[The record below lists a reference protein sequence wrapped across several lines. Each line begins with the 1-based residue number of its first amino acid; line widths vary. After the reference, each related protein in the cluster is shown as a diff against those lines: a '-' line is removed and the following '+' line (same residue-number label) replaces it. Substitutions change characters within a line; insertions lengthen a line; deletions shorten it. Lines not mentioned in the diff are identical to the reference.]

1 MMTGCPHPTTAQA
14 CSCPARRCLLFRNGP
29 PRRLITV
36 GLAVL
41 LLSLIAPSDR
51 RPAGAD
57 ELPRPSAED
66 ETFFE
71 TKVRP
76 ILVQHCQECHGPKKQ
91 ESGLRLDFRQAAL
104 DGGDSGQPAVVP
116 GDPQRSLLVKAI
128 RYEGDYHMPPRG
140 KLPDE
145 AVAALTEWIQRGAP
159 WPASSQAVI
168 TAPLSAA
175 ALAEEQRRQHWAY
188 QPIQRPD
195 LPAVRHAT
203 WPRGRLDALVLA
215 GLESAGLTP
224 SPEADRRTL
233 IRRLSFDLLGLPPT
247 PQEVEAFV
255 ADPAP
260 DALERLVDRLL
271 ASPRYGERWGRHWL
285 DVARYADTK
294 GYAFAQER
302 RYPYAYT
309 YRDWVI
315 RALNRDLPYDEFIR
329 QQLAADLLPP
339 ASDADE
345 QRSRLAAL
353 GFLTTGRRFNN
364 RNDDLDDQID
374 AVSRG
379 LLGLTV
385 ACARCHD
392 HKYDAIPT
400 EDYYSLQGV
409 FASCREPAELP
420 LLVDAS
426 SSPDYRQYAE
436 GLAPLQKALDDFAA
450 QKHRELLDQS
460 RRQAADYLARIAA
473 GEANSLLSRLPFMS
487 LDPKDLRPRL
497 VERWRRYLETH
508 ARADDPVWGPW
519 HDLLL
524 VPAERFAE
532 EAHAVLARWQQV
544 PAGTERG
551 QCNPLVQAALAADPP
566 RQRMDLPRVYGKLL
580 IEAYEAWLAAGGD
593 GQPPTMGAAAT
604 AERSASNPAAG
615 TVAPGQ
621 TASAGPSDSDNSALA
636 ALPAAQRQLAEV
648 LVGPQSP
655 TDIPRDDLRQYLSR
669 ADRNKYTELQKKIE
683 TYQVTSPLAPP
694 RAMVVVDEPRPVE
707 PRVLIRGNPS
717 RPGPTVP
724 RQFLLVLAGPSR
736 QPFQRGS
743 GRLELAEAIVA
754 PDNPL
759 TRRVIVNRLWMH
771 HFGEPLVLSPSDFGV
786 RTDPPANPALL
797 DELAS
802 ELLSAGWSLKALHR
816 AMVTSA
822 TYRQT
827 SLDRPEC
834 RQVDPENR
842 LWWRM
847 HRRRLELEPMRDTL
861 LAVAGQLDLTMYG
874 RPVELTKPPF
884 SKRRAVYGFIDRQ
897 DLPGMFRVFDIAS
910 PDQSSPRRP
919 RTTVPQQALFFMNS
933 PFVVEQAQ
941 ALAARPEVTAAPN
954 DEARLTALYRLV
966 LARAP
971 DSEEQAI
978 VQELLTAARQMPG
991 DVRLTPWELLAQT
1004 LLLTNELLYID

>member
-1 MMTGCPHPTTAQA
+1 MHGCRSGLSHDRAMR
-14 CSCPARRCLLFRNGP
+14 SRLRRLFALCGLCLL
-29 PRRLITV
+29 
-36 GLAVL
+36 L
-41 LLSLIAPSDR
+41 LGRWMPVVAEEPVR
-51 RPAGAD
+51 V
-57 ELPRPSAED
+57 SAED
-66 ETFFE
+66 EAFFE
-71 TKVRP
+71 AKVRP
-76 ILVQHCQECHGPKKQ
+76 ILAGHCLTCHGPKKQ
-91 ESGLRLDFRQAAL
+91 ESGLRVDSRQAL
-104 DGGDSGQPAVVP
+104 LEGGDSGERAVVP
-116 GDPQRSLLVKAI
+116 GDPERSLLVKAV
-128 RYEGDYHMPPRG
+128 RHEGDYHMPPRG
-140 KLPDE
+140 KLPDD
-145 AVAALTEWIQRGAP
+145 AIAALTQWVQRGAP
-159 WPASSQAVI
+159 WPASSQPA
-168 TAPLSAA
+168 APPPSAA
-175 ALAEEQRRQHWAY
+175 ALAEEHRRTHWAY
-188 QPIQRPD
+188 QPVQRPE
-195 LPAVRHAT
+195 LPPVRQVD
-203 WPRGRLDALVLA
+203 WPRQRLDTLVLA
-215 GLESAGLTP
+215 GLEAAGLTP
-224 SPEADRRTL
+224 SPQADRRTL

-247 PQEVEAFV
+247 PQEVEAFL

-260 DALERLVDRLL
+260 DALERLVDRML

-315 RALNRDLPYDEFIR
+315 RALNRDLPYDEFVR

-339 ASDADE
+339 ASDPDE
-345 QRSRLAAL
+345 QRGRLAAL

-409 FASCREPAELP
+409 FASCREPQELP
-420 LLVDAS
+420 LLVDAQA
-426 SSPDYRQYAE
+426 SPEYQKYTE
-436 GLAPLQKALDDFAA
+436 GLAPLQQALDDFTH

-473 GEANSLLSRLPFMS
+473 AQADSLLARLPFMS

-497 VERWRRYLETH
+497 VERWRRYLE
-508 ARADDPVWGPW
+508 ARSRPDDPVWGLW
-519 HDLLL
+519 HDLLQ

-532 EAHAVLARWQQV
+532 QAAAVVARWQTH
-544 PAGTERG
+544 PPGTAPG
-551 QCNPLVQAALAADPP
+551 QCNPVLLATLLADPP
-566 RQRMDLPRVYGKLL
+566 RERMDVPRLWGRLL
-580 IEAYEAWLAAGGD
+580 VEAYEQWLAAGGD
-593 GQPPTMGAAAT
+593 AA
-604 AERSASNPAAG
+604 
-615 TVAPGQ
+615 
-621 TASAGPSDSDNSALA
+621 ALA
-636 ALPAAQRQLAEV
+636 ALPDAQRQLAEV

-655 TDIPRDDLRQYLSR
+655 TDIPLDDLQQYLSR

-683 TYQVTSPLAPP
+683 TYEVTSPLAPP

-707 PRVLIRGNPS
+707 PRVLVRGNPS
-717 RPGPTVP
+717 RPGAVVP
-724 RQFLLVLAGPSR
+724 RQFLLVLAGPFR
-736 QPFQRGS
+736 QPFQQGS
-743 GRLELAEAIVA
+743 GRRELAEAIVDPA
-754 PDNPL
+754 NPL

-771 HFGEPLVLSPSDFGV
+771 HFGEPLVFSPSDFGV

-797 DELAS
+797 DELAA
-802 ELLSAGWSLKALHR
+802 ELLHAGWSLKALHR
-816 AMVTSA
+816 ALVTSA
-822 TYRQT
+822 TYRQS
-827 SLDRPEC
+827 SLDRPEA
-834 RQVDPENR
+834 RQIDPENR

-861 LAVAGQLDLTMYG
+861 LAAADQLDLMMYG

-884 SKRRAVYGFIDRQ
+884 SRRRAVYGFIDRQ

-933 PFVVEQAQ
+933 PLVVEQAR
-941 ALAARPEVTAAPN
+941 ALASRREVASAGSDDERIAALYHLVLLRQPAPEEVTVAQDLLAV
-954 DEARLTALYRLV
+954 ARTTP
-966 LARAP
+966 P
-971 DSEEQAI
+971 DQ
-978 VQELLTAARQMPG
+978 VQLS
-991 DVRLTPWELLAQT
+991 PWELLAQT

>member
-1 MMTGCPHPTTAQA
+1 MPVVAQE
-14 CSCPARRCLLFRNGP
+14 PARISP
-29 PRRLITV
+29 
-36 GLAVL
+36 
-41 LLSLIAPSDR
+41 
-51 RPAGAD
+51 
-57 ELPRPSAED
+57 ED
-66 ETFFE
+66 ETLFE
-71 TKVRP
+71 SKVRP
-76 ILVQHCQECHGPKKQ
+76 ILANHCLTCHGPKKQ
-91 ESGLRLDFRQAAL
+91 ESGLRLDSRQAL
-104 DGGDSGQPAVVP
+104 LEGGDSGQRAVVP
-116 GDPQRSLLVKAI
+116 GDPQRSLLIQAV
-128 RYEGDYHMPPRG
+128 RHEGDYHMPPRG

-145 AVAALTEWIQRGAP
+145 AIAALTEWVQRGAP
-159 WPASSQAVI
+159 WPASSQAA

-175 ALAEEQRRQHWAY
+175 ALVEEQRRSHWAY
-188 QPIQRPD
+188 QPVRRPD
-195 LPAVRHAT
+195 LPPVRQAD
-203 WPRGRLDALVLA
+203 WPRHRLDVLVLQ
-215 GLESAGLTP
+215 GLEGAGLTP

-233 IRRLSFDLLGLPPT
+233 IRRLTFDLLGLPPT

-315 RALNRDLPYDEFIR
+315 RALNRDLPYDEFVR

-339 ASDADE
+339 ASTAED

-409 FASCREPAELP
+409 FASCREPEELP
-420 LLVDAS
+420 LLVDVQ
-426 SSPDYRQYAE
+426 SSPDYQKYAE
-436 GLAPLQKALDDFAA
+436 GLAPLQKALDDFAE

-473 GEANSLLSRLPFMS
+473 GQTDSLLSRLPFMS

-497 VERWRRYLETH
+497 VERWRRYLE
-508 ARADDPVWGPW
+508 ARSRPDDPVWGLW
-519 HDLLL
+519 NDLLQ
-524 VPAERFAE
+524 VPADHFAE
-532 EAHAVLARWQQV
+532 QAAEVVARWQMR
-544 PAGTERG
+544 PAGTAPG
-551 QCNPLVQAALAADPP
+551 QCNPLVLAAVLADPP
-566 RQRMDLPRVYGKLL
+566 RARMDLPRLWGQRLV
-580 IEAYEAWLAAGGD
+580 EAYEQWLAAGGD
-593 GQPPTMGAAAT
+593 
-604 AERSASNPAAG
+604 SA
-615 TVAPGQ
+615 
-621 TASAGPSDSDNSALA
+621 ALA
-636 ALPAAQRQLAEV
+636 TLPEPERQLAEV

-694 RAMVVVDEPRPVE
+694 RAMAVVDEPRPVE

-717 RPGPTVP
+717 RPGAVVP

-736 QPFQRGS
+736 QPFSQGS
-743 GRLELAEAIVA
+743 GRRELAEAIVD
-754 PDNPL
+754 PTNPL

-797 DELAS
+797 DELAA
-802 ELLSAGWSLKALHR
+802 ELLHAGWSLKALHR

-834 RQVDPENR
+834 RQIDPENR

-884 SKRRAVYGFIDRQ
+884 SRRRAVYGFIDRQ

-919 RTTVPQQALFFMNS
+919 RTTVPQQALFFMNA
-933 PFVVEQAQ
+933 PLVVEQAQ
-941 ALAARPEVTAAPN
+941 ALASCPEVASAAT
-954 DEARLTALYRLV
+954 DEEKIAALYRLV
-966 LARAP
+966 LTRQPEA
-971 DSEEQAI
+971 EEVAI
-978 VQELLTAARQMPG
+978 GRELVAAAHQTPPAER
-991 DVRLTPWELLAQT
+991 RLSPWEIFAQT

>member
-1 MMTGCPHPTTAQA
+1 MMYDWRSRMPKQRVQRAACRLTARLFTL
-14 CSCPARRCLLFRNGP
+14 CVLIVCGVPAVADEP
-29 PRRLITV
+29 PRV
-36 GLAVL
+36 
-41 LLSLIAPSDR
+41 SP
-51 RPAGAD
+51 
-57 ELPRPSAED
+57 ED

-71 TKVRP
+71 SKVRP
-76 ILVQHCQECHGPKKQ
+76 ILAAHCLECHGPKKQ
-91 ESGLRLDFRQAAL
+91 ESGLRLDSRQAVLA
-104 DGGDSGQPAVVP
+104 GGDSGERAIVP
-116 GDPQRSLLVKAI
+116 GDPQRSLLIQAV
-128 RYEGDYHMPPRG
+128 RHEGDYRMPPRG
-140 KLPDE
+140 KLPEE
-145 AVAALTEWIQRGAP
+145 AIAALTEWVQRGAP
-159 WPASSQAVI
+159 WPVSSQA
-168 TAPLSAA
+168 APPPASAA
-175 ALAEEQRRQHWAY
+175 ALVEEHRRSHWAY
-188 QPIQRPD
+188 QPVLRPE
-195 LPAVRHAT
+195 LPPVRQAD
-203 WPRGRLDALVLA
+203 WPRQRLDTLVLA
-215 GLESAGLTP
+215 GLEAAGLTP

-233 IRRLSFDLLGLPPT
+233 IRRLTFDLHGLPPT
-247 PQEVEAFV
+247 PHEVEAFV

-339 ASDADE
+339 AADAGE
-345 QRSRLAAL
+345 QRQRLAAL

-364 RNDDLDDQID
+364 RHDDLDDQID

-400 EDYYSLQGV
+400 EDYYSLQGI

-420 LLVDAS
+420 LLIDADAS
-426 SSPDYRQYAE
+426 PEYQKYVE
-436 GLAPLQKALDDFAA
+436 GLVPLKKALDDFAE
-450 QKHRELLDQS
+450 QKYRELVDQS
-460 RRQAADYLARIAA
+460 RRQAADYLARCAA
-473 GEANSLLSRLPFMS
+473 GPADSLLARLPFMS

-497 VERWRRYLETH
+497 VERWRRYIE
-508 ARADDPVWGPW
+508 ARSRPDDPVWGLW
-519 HDLLL
+519 HELLQL
-524 VPAERFAE
+524 PVERFAE
-532 EAHAVLARWQQV
+532 QAAEVVARWQAR
-544 PAGTERG
+544 PAGTAPG
-551 QCNPLVQAALAADPP
+551 QCNPLLLAAVLAEPP
-566 RQRMDLPRVYGKLL
+566 RERMDLPRLWGRLL
-580 IEAYEAWLAAGGD
+580 VQAYEAWLSGG
-593 GQPPTMGAAAT
+593 GNAQ
-604 AERSASNPAAG
+604 
-615 TVAPGQ
+615 
-621 TASAGPSDSDNSALA
+621 ALA
-636 ALPAAQRQLAEV
+636 ALPDAQRQLAEE

-655 TDIPRDDLRQYLSR
+655 VDIPRDDLRQYLSR

-717 RPGPTVP
+717 RPGAVVP

-736 QPFQRGS
+736 QPFRDGS
-743 GRLELAEAIVA
+743 GRRELAEAIVD
-754 PDNPL
+754 PSNPL

-797 DELAS
+797 DELAA
-802 ELLSAGWSLKALHR
+802 ELWHAGWSLKALHR
-816 AMVTSA
+816 ALVTSS
-822 TYRQT
+822 TYRQA

-834 RQVDPENR
+834 RRVDPENR

-861 LAVAGQLDLTMYG
+861 LAVAGQLDLAMYG

-884 SKRRAVYGFIDRQ
+884 SRRRAVYGFIDRQ

-933 PFVVEQAQ
+933 PLVVEQAK
-941 ALAARPEVTAAPN
+941 ALASRPDVTSAGSD
-954 DEARLTALYRLV
+954 DERIAALYRLV
-966 LARAP
+966 LLRQP
-971 DSEEQAI
+971 DPEEVAI
-978 VQELLTAARQMPG
+978 SRELLAAAGQMPAE
-991 DVRLTPWELLAQT
+991 DVRLSPWEILAQT
-1004 LLLTNELLYID
+1004 LLSTNELLYID

>member
-1 MMTGCPHPTTAQA
+1 MPEHSAQRA
-14 CSCPARRCLLFRNGP
+14 PLRLRVMLCTLCVLLVVRGLLAVADEP
-29 PRRLITV
+29 PRV
-36 GLAVL
+36 
-41 LLSLIAPSDR
+41 SS
-51 RPAGAD
+51 
-57 ELPRPSAED
+57 ED

-71 TKVRP
+71 SKVRP
-76 ILVQHCQECHGPKKQ
+76 ILATHCLECHGPKKQ
-91 ESGLRLDFRQAAL
+91 ESGLRLDSRQAL
-104 DGGDSGQPAVVP
+104 LEGGDSGERAVVP
-116 GDPQRSLLVKAI
+116 GDPQRSLLIKAV
-128 RYEGDYHMPPRG
+128 RHEGDYHMPPRG

-145 AVAALTEWIQRGAP
+145 AIAALTEWVQRGAP
-159 WPASSQAVI
+159 WPAGSQAVAP
-168 TAPLSAA
+168 TASAA
-175 ALAEEQRRQHWAY
+175 TLVEEHRRSHWAY
-188 QPIQRPD
+188 QPVLRSD
-195 LPAVRHAT
+195 LPPVQQAD
-203 WPRGRLDALVLA
+203 WPRHRLDTLVLA
-215 GLESAGLTP
+215 GLEAAGLSP

-233 IRRLSFDLLGLPPT
+233 IRRLTFDLLGLPPT
-247 PQEVEAFV
+247 PHEVEAFV

-339 ASDADE
+339 AADADE
-345 QRSRLAAL
+345 QRQRLAAL

-364 RNDDLDDQID
+364 RHDDLDDQID

-400 EDYYSLQGV
+400 EDYYSLQGI

-420 LLVDAS
+420 LLVDADA
-426 SSPDYRQYAE
+426 SPEYQKYVE
-436 GLAPLQKALDDFAA
+436 GLVPLKKALDDFAE
-450 QKHRELLDQS
+450 QKYRELVDQS

-473 GEANSLLSRLPFMS
+473 GPADSLLARLPFMS

-497 VERWRRYLETH
+497 VERWRRYLET
-508 ARADDPVWGPW
+508 RTRPDDPVWGLW
-519 HDLLL
+519 HELLQ
-524 VPAERFAE
+524 VPVERFADRAAE
-532 EAHAVLARWQQV
+532 VVARWQTR
-544 PAGTERG
+544 PAGTAPG
-551 QCNPLVQAALAADPP
+551 QCNPLVLAAVLAEPP
-566 RQRMDLPRVYGKLL
+566 RERMDLPRLWGRLL
-580 IEAYEAWLAAGGD
+580 VQAYEAWLSGG
-593 GQPPTMGAAAT
+593 GN
-604 AERSASNPAAG
+604 AE
-615 TVAPGQ
+615 
-621 TASAGPSDSDNSALA
+621 ALA
-636 ALPAAQRQLAEV
+636 ALPEAQRQLAEE

-655 TDIPRDDLRQYLSR
+655 VDIPRDDLRQYLSR

-694 RAMVVVDEPRPVE
+694 RAMVVAEEPRPVE

-717 RPGPTVP
+717 RPGAVVP

-736 QPFQRGS
+736 QPFQQGS
-743 GRLELAEAIVA
+743 GRRELAEAIVD
-754 PDNPL
+754 PSNPL

-797 DELAS
+797 DELAA
-802 ELLSAGWSLKALHR
+802 ELLHAGWSLKALHR
-816 AMVTSA
+816 ALVTSA
-822 TYRQT
+822 TYRQA

-834 RQVDPENR
+834 RRIDPENR

-861 LAVAGQLDLTMYG
+861 LAVAGQLDLAMYG

-884 SKRRAVYGFIDRQ
+884 SRRRAVYGFIDRQ

-933 PFVVEQAQ
+933 PLVVEQAK
-941 ALAARPEVTAAPN
+941 ALASRPEVISAGSD
-954 DEARLTALYRLV
+954 DERIAALYRLV
-966 LARAP
+966 LLRQP
-971 DSEEQAI
+971 DPEEVAI
-978 VQELLTAARQMPG
+978 CRELLAAAGQMPAE
-991 DVRLTPWELLAQT
+991 DVRLAPWEILAQT
-1004 LLLTNELLYID
+1004 LLSTNELLYID